1 MADVEDWVEVIVRK
15 EGSMSELDPVIQ
27 SQLIE
32 TTLDLLGR
40 PHRLRDEDMA
50 KKYIASFRFVYC
62 GLSAAV
68 AKGESRAEG
77 EPDECFHEL

>member
-1 MADVEDWVEVIVRK
+1 MTQ
-15 EGSMSELDPVIQ
+15 LDPAIQ

-40 PHRLRDEDMA
+40 PHRLRDEDSA

-68 AKGESRAEG
+68 AKGEVRTDG

>member
-1 MADVEDWVEVIVRK
+1 MTD
-15 EGSMSELDPVIQ
+15 LDPEIQ

-40 PHRLRDEDMA
+40 PHRLKDEDMA
-50 KKYIASFRFVYC
+50 RKYIASFRFVYC

-68 AKGESRAEG
+68 AKGEVRADG
-77 EPDECFHEL
+77 EPEECFHEL

>member
-1 MADVEDWVEVIVRK
+1 
-15 EGSMSELDPVIQ
+15 MSELDPVIQ

-40 PHRLRDEDMA
+40 PHRLRDEEMA
-50 KKYIASFRFVYC
+50 KKYLASFRFVYC

-68 AKGESRAEG
+68 AKGETRAEG
-77 EPDECFHEL
+77 EPDECFHEM

>member
-1 MADVEDWVEVIVRK
+1 
-15 EGSMSELDPVIQ
+15 MSELDPAIQ

-40 PHRLRDEDMA
+40 PHRLRDEEMA
-50 KKYIASFRFVYC
+50 KKYLASFRFVYC

-77 EPDECFHEL
+77 EPEECFHEI